1 MLFMFVTQINSQESV
16 KGLRE
21 GAFSFIIHASTPKNG
36 NKKNQFPGLLPII
49 ETGQPTPSATP
60 GLNEGREAHPFA
72 LNARHD
78 CHSATRSFRLYMGG
92 ALFAVF
98 AKVRVLNLDFRSR
111 RCLDVVS
118 STHSIQKS

>member
-60 GLNEGREAHPFA
+60 GLAFFAGRAFIKWKAPASGRGATPAEVVGARFSASHAEDGRET
-72 LNARHD
+72 
-78 CHSATRSFRLYMGG
+78 SQ
-92 ALFAVF
+92 
-98 AKVRVLNLDFRSR
+98 VRNDEVHTGNT
-111 RCLDVVS
+111 V
-118 STHSIQKS
+118 